1 MMASG
6 PLAPS
11 LPRHR
16 SGGYVRSGRPRV
28 RHRADIHRQ
37 GHLAAPERR
46 ASSPLRACVR
56 DKRARRVL
64 QDIRLQ
70 KPFAL
75 QFFQRSTPDLPSFA
89 PMIITIV
96 STTLDSAACP
106 WIHADQRSRSIDDS
120 SDSPV
125 KTAVTVPFLRCAGA
139 LEQVFFH

>member
-46 ASSPLRACVR
+46 ASSPLRVCVR

-96 STTLDSAACP
+96 STTPDSAACP
-106 WIHADQRSRSIDDS
+106 WTRGSTQHID
-120 SDSPV
+120 
-125 KTAVTVPFLRCAGA
+125 
-139 LEQVFFH
+139 